1 MLNVNKLGE
10 EFSGTAESIAVALAA
25 MRVRIRPV
33 LESADV
39 LAGAADFGGAL
50 LRLLE
55 NNTRAPVS
63 DLR

>member
-1 MLNVNKLGE
+1 
-10 EFSGTAESIAVALAA
+10 

-39 LAGAADFGGAL
+39 LAGATDLGGPL

-55 NNTRAPVS
+55 NNARASVS

>member
-1 MLNVNKLGE
+1 MC
-10 EFSGTAESIAVALAA
+10 
-25 MRVRIRPV
+25 VRIRPV

-39 LAGAADFGGAL
+39 LAGAADLGGAL